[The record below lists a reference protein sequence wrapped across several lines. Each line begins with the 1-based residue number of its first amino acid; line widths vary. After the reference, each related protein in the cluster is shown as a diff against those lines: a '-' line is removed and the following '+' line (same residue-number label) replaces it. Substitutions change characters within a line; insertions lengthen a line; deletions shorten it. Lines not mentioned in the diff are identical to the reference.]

1 MGLRVLVIDDDELQL
16 ALTRTLLTEAGYAV
30 TSTADGPQGIDI
42 YREERPDLVLL
53 DLGLP
58 SMSGISVLQAI
69 RAIDARARVI
79 VLTGYASRESA
90 DEARQNGAM
99 DFIEKTVSQEV
110 LLEKIRAV
118 INRPDTPVT

>member
-16 ALTRTLLTEAGYAV
+16 ALTRALLNDAGYAV
-30 TSTADGPQGIDI
+30 TATADGPQGIEI

-69 RAIDARARVI
+69 RAIDGRARVI
-79 VLTGYASRESA
+79 VVTGYASRESA
-90 DEARQNGAM
+90 DEARQHGAM

-110 LLEKIRAV
+110 LLEKIRAA
-118 INRPDTPVT
+118 INRPDSPVT